1 MLSFLIHINEFDIN
15 INFKNLQL
23 HSTGTPE
30 TLIKINNDK
39 NVFMT
44 ELLNFF
50 EIKKTTKDGTTINTE
65 QNIKPIMCTYDY
77 EIQHCYLR

>member
-1 MLSFLIHINEFDIN
+1 MFLGKAEEYAIFFLIHINEFNIN

-50 EIKKTTKDGTTINTE
+50 EIKKQPKMAQQSTLNRTLN
-65 QNIKPIMCTYDY
+65 
-77 EIQHCYLR
+77 L

>member
-1 MLSFLIHINEFDIN
+1 MNSILHN

-44 ELLNFF
+44 ELLNFL
-50 EIKKTTKDGTTINTE
+50 EIEKQSKMTQQSTLNRTLN
-65 QNIKPIMCTYDY
+65 
-77 EIQHCYLR
+77 L

>member
-1 MLSFLIHINEFDIN
+1 MNSILYN

-23 HSTGTPE
+23 HSTDTPE

-50 EIKKTTKDGTTINTE
+50 EIEKQSKMTQQSTLNRTLN
-65 QNIKPIMCTYDY
+65 
-77 EIQHCYLR
+77 L

>member
-1 MLSFLIHINEFDIN
+1 MNSILYN

-39 NVFMT
+39 NVLMT
-44 ELLNFF
+44 ELLNFL
-50 EIKKTTKDGTTINTE
+50 EIEKQSKMTQQSTLNRTLN
-65 QNIKPIMCTYDY
+65 
-77 EIQHCYLR
+77 L

>member
-1 MLSFLIHINEFDIN
+1 MNEFDIN
-15 INFKNLQL
+15 INFKNLQF

-50 EIKKTTKDGTTINTE
+50 EIEKQSKMTQQSTLNRTLN
-65 QNIKPIMCTYDY
+65 
-77 EIQHCYLR
+77 L

>member
-1 MLSFLIHINEFDIN
+1 MLSFFIHINEFDIN

-44 ELLNFF
+44 ELLNFW
-50 EIKKTTKDGTTINTE
+50 K
-65 QNIKPIMCTYDY
+65 
-77 EIQHCYLR
+77 

>member
-1 MLSFLIHINEFDIN
+1 MNSILHN

-50 EIKKTTKDGTTINTE
+50 EIEKQSKMTQQSTLNRTLN
-65 QNIKPIMCTYDY
+65 
-77 EIQHCYLR
+77 L

>member
-1 MLSFLIHINEFDIN
+1 MNSILYN

-44 ELLNFF
+44 ELLNSFGNRKT
-50 EIKKTTKDGTTINTE
+50 IKDDTTINTE
-65 QNIKPIMCTYDY
+65 QNIEPIMCTYDY

>member
-1 MLSFLIHINEFDIN
+1 MLSFFIHINEFDIN

-50 EIKKTTKDGTTINTE
+50 QIEKQSKMTQQSTLNRTLN
-65 QNIKPIMCTYDY
+65 
-77 EIQHCYLR
+77 L

>member
-1 MLSFLIHINEFDIN
+1 MLSFFYINEFDIN
-15 INFKNLQL
+15 INFKNLPVQL

-50 EIKKTTKDGTTINTE
+50 EIETQSKMTQQSTLNRTLN
-65 QNIKPIMCTYDY
+65 
-77 EIQHCYLR
+77 L

>member
-1 MLSFLIHINEFDIN
+1 MLSFFIHINEFDIN
-15 INFKNLQL
+15 INFKNLQLGL

-50 EIKKTTKDGTTINTE
+50 EIEKQSKMTQQSTLNRTLN
-65 QNIKPIMCTYDY
+65 
-77 EIQHCYLR
+77 L

>member
-1 MLSFLIHINEFDIN
+1 MNSILYN

-23 HSTGTPE
+23 HSPTGTPE

-44 ELLNFF
+44 ELLNFL
-50 EIKKTTKDGTTINTE
+50 EIEKQSKMTQQSTLNRTLN
-65 QNIKPIMCTYDY
+65 
-77 EIQHCYLR
+77 L